1 MKIEIRNLGVIKH
14 IELEPKPLT
23 IITRKNNSGKTYAMY
38 TLWALAS
45 LGSRIGF
52 SNLDEYA
59 RILKTKG
66 SVVFNLK
73 DFLRENWED
82 LLNKINKS
90 IPRLVASTFDVDAK
104 FFKDANIKIITN
116 FDSFEKDTLRFFDL
130 SLIDLEKNSLFEVT
144 YSVKNNLLTVKNNI
158 FEREVDTF
166 VFRDYLSS
174 IIAKTIL
181 SPLGKSP
188 FLMPTERV
196 GLNLFFN
203 DLNTRR
209 KNINNYFSNSDNLTN
224 LDISEVL
231 HKKFYSMPIEE
242 YINFLN
248 EQEFDYRVK
257 NSFLAAS
264 MPYLKKFISVDFKK
278 EKGKIYFQDTKSNEL
293 SLHLASSAIK
303 SNLALW
309 VYLNNVAS
317 NNNLLM
323 IDEPEINLH
332 PDAQRHMARLI
343 VFLVNK
349 GIKVALS
356 THSDYFIREINSLIM
371 LNNDFPEKK
380 KILNDFKYDNRD
392 KLSIENVGAYCFEEG
407 KAVEMPIDNINGI
420 QVDTFDGVINSMNTA
435 SSVIQFLLEDQ

>member
-23 IITRKNNSGKTYAMY
+23 IITGKNNSGKTYAMY

-73 DFLRENWED
+73 DFLRENWEE

-116 FDSFEKDTLRFFDL
+116 FDSFEKDTLQFFDL

-174 IIAKTIL
+174 IIAKIIL

-407 KAVEMPIDNINGI
+407 KAVEMPINNVNGI
-420 QVDTFDGVINSMNTA
+420 QVDTFDGVINLMNTA

>member
-23 IITRKNNSGKTYAMY
+23 IITGKNNSGKTYAMY

-45 LGSRIGF
+45 LGSRISF

-73 DFLRENWED
+73 DFLRENWEE

-116 FDSFEKDTLRFFDL
+116 FDSFEKNTLQFFDL

-209 KNINNYFSNSDNLTN
+209 KNINNYLNNSDNFTN
-224 LDISEVL
+224 LDIGEVL

-257 NSFLAAS
+257 SSFLSAS
-264 MPYLKKFISVDFKK
+264 MPYLTKFISVDFKK
-278 EKGKIYFQDTKSNEL
+278 EKGKIYFQDNKNNEL

-371 LNNDFPEKK
+371 LNNDFTEKK

-392 KLSIENVGAYCFEEG
+392 KLSIENVNAYCFEEG

>member
-23 IITRKNNSGKTYAMY
+23 IITGKNNSGKTYAMY

>member
-23 IITRKNNSGKTYAMY
+23 IITGKNNSGKTYAMY

-73 DFLRENWED
+73 DFLRENWEE

-116 FDSFEKDTLRFFDL
+116 FDSFEKDTLQFFDL

-174 IIAKTIL
+174 IIAKIIL

-420 QVDTFDGVINSMNTA
+420 QVDTFDGVINLMNTA

>member
-23 IITRKNNSGKTYAMY
+23 IITGKNNSGKTYAMY

-52 SNLDEYA
+52 SNLDEYS

-73 DFLRENWED
+73 DFLRENWEE

-116 FDSFEKDTLRFFDL
+116 FDSFEKDTLQFFDL
-130 SLIDLEKNSLFEVT
+130 SLIDLEKNSLFEVA

-174 IIAKTIL
+174 IIAKIIL

-209 KNINNYFSNSDNLTN
+209 KNINNYFNNSDNLTN

-264 MPYLKKFISVDFKK
+264 VPYLKKFISVDFKK

-407 KAVEMPIDNINGI
+407 KAVEMPINKINGI
-420 QVDTFDGVINSMNTA
+420 QVDTFDSVINSMNTA